1 MIKYVITT
9 FICIVIMS
17 CNFFDKN
24 TQKYRKIALEWH
36 NRQIILPSCDILYPV
51 LTTKKY
57 KIFTYIDTLGCT

>member
-36 NRQIILPSCDILYPV
+36 NRQIIISVPLKWDELNN
-51 LTTKKY
+51 
-57 KIFTYIDTLGCT
+57 

>member
-24 TQKYRKIALEWH
+24 TQKYRKIALEFY
-36 NRQIILPSCDILYPV
+36 LPDYLIKVFVVTHCIR
-51 LTTKKY
+51 
-57 KIFTYIDTLGCT
+57 F